1 LIYTINFKKSRGVV
15 MKLLDKIND
24 YKDLKN
30 LTKEEINQL
39 CEEIREY
46 IIDVTSKN
54 GGHIGPSLGTVELT
68 IALLMAFDPEIDRIV
83 WDVGHQT
90 YTYKILTGRKE
101 QFKTLRQYKG
111 ISGFSK
117 IKESKYDHFGTGHSS
132 TSISA
137 ALGMRVAKDLKK
149 EEGYT
154 IAVIGDGAMTAGQAF
169 EGLNNAGWLDPS
181 KFIVIL
187 NDNQMSISPN
197 VGALYTY
204 FNKIITN
211 QVFQKPRQKLKEIT
225 EKLLGKK
232 AVRLLR
238 KIEEYTKGLFAPGII
253 FEELGFTYVGTVDG
267 HNLFDLERTLENIKQ
282 MRGPILLHVITQKGK
297 GYKFAEENPVTFHGV
312 SPFDK
317 ISGLSIKKSSL
328 PTYSK
333 IFGDALVELAEKDEK
348 IVAITPAMKEG
359 SGLVKF
365 SKRFPDRFFD
375 VAIAEQHASTFAAGL
390 AKEGL
395 KPVVAYYSTFMQRA
409 YDQVIHDVALQE
421 LPVVFAIDRAGL
433 VGDDGP
439 THHGVFDIAYLR
451 PIPNIIISAPKDEQE
466 LRNLLYTAI
475 NSNKVFAIRYPR
487 GNVVGVNIEDFKKIE
502 IGSWE
507 VLEEGKE
514 IAILAVGKYVQRA
527 LEVRKLLKLKG
538 INPTVINARFIKPMD
553 EKLLKITLNNHKYI
567 VTMEDG
573 VLNGGF
579 SSAVAEFMADYGYT
593 NILIRFGIPDRF
605 IEHGKTELLEKDLGL
620 LPDQMA
626 DSVLNRLINT
636 VKKEA

>member
-1 LIYTINFKKSRGVV
+1 
-15 MKLLDKIND
+15 MKILDKIND

-154 IAVIGDGAMTAGQAF
+154 IAVIGDGAMTAGEAF

-238 KIEEYTKGLFAPGII
+238 KIEEYTKGLFAPGVI
-253 FEELGFTYVGTVDG
+253 FEELGFTYVGTIDG
-267 HNLFDLERTLENIKQ
+267 HNLFDLEKTLQNIKQ
-282 MRGPILLHVITQKGK
+282 MRGPILLHIITQKGK

-359 SGLVKF
+359 SGLVEF

-507 VLEEGKE
+507 LLEEGKE

-553 EKLLKITLNNHKYI
+553 EKLLKTTLNNHKYI

-620 LPDQMA
+620 LPEQMA
-626 DSVLNRLINT
+626 DSILNRLINT

>member
-1 LIYTINFKKSRGVV
+1 
-15 MKLLDKIND
+15 MKILDKIND

-154 IAVIGDGAMTAGQAF
+154 IAVIGDGAMTAGEAF

-253 FEELGFTYVGTVDG
+253 FEELGFTYVGTIDG
-267 HNLFDLERTLENIKQ
+267 HNLFDLEKTLQNIKQ

-359 SGLVKF
+359 SGLVEF

-421 LPVVFAIDRAGL
+421 LPVIFAIDRAGL

-487 GNVVGVNIEDFKKIE
+487 GNAVGVNIEDFEKIE

-507 VLEEGKE
+507 LLEEGKE

-538 INPTVINARFIKPMD
+538 INPTIINARFIKPMD

-620 LPDQMA
+620 LPEQMA
-626 DSVLNRLINT
+626 DRILNRLINT